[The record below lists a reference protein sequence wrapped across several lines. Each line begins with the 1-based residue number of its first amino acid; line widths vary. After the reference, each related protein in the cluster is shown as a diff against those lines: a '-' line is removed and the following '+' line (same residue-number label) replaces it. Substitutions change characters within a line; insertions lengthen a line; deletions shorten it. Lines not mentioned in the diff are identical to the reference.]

1 MVTFKV
7 SEREAHML
15 IAAMGAVAPSGGGS
29 GEYTLCRK
37 LMSQYI
43 AQNTS
48 GLISGE
54 MIERMTLRYCAQ
66 IITDAREAG
75 VL

>member
-7 SEREAHML
+7 SERQAHML

-29 GEYTLCRK
+29 NEYTLCRA
-37 LMSQYI
+37 LMTQFV
-43 AQNTS
+43 AQNKS
-48 GLISGE
+48 SLMNGELIE
-54 MIERMTLRYCAQ
+54 YLTLKYCAQ
-66 IITDAREAG
+66 ILTDAREAG